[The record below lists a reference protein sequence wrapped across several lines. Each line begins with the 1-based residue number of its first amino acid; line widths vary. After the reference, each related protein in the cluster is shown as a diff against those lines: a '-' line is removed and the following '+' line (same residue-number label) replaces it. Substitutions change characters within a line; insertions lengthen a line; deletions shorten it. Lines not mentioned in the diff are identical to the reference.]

1 MKRICAM
8 LVPVL
13 LLLGACSGEDNDA
26 QQGHVWQEQTDTM
39 DKARAVEGMLQDAA
53 DAERKKIE
61 EQAQ

>member
-1 MKRICAM
+1 MKQICAV
-8 LVPVL
+8 LVLTLVA
-13 LLLGACSGEDNDA
+13 LGACSGEDSEA
-26 QQGHVWQEQTDTM
+26 EKTHVWKEQTDTM